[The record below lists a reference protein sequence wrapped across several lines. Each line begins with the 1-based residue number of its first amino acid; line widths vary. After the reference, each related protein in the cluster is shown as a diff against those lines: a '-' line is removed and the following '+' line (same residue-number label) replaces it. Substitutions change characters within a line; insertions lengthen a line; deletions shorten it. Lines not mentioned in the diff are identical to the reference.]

1 MLDTL
6 INAAR
11 PADSAPGQGRNLELP
26 DPELWPEPVNGAM
39 LLSAIA
45 EAVKDYV
52 VVTLEE
58 ANVMR
63 LIALSQVLPYL
74 AAYRTLKPDLDF
86 GFARRPSRPVAY
98 QSLSFCDASHV

>member
-1 MLDTL
+1 MSSFLIAVTAILAMFFMGEARASEVSAEITRTYLYAGTL
-6 INAAR
+6 SEGVGALKAR
-11 PADSAPGQGRNLELP
+11 A
-26 DPELWPEPVNGAM
+26 
-39 LLSAIA
+39 
-45 EAVKDYV
+45 
-52 VVTLEE
+52 
-58 ANVMR
+58 MR